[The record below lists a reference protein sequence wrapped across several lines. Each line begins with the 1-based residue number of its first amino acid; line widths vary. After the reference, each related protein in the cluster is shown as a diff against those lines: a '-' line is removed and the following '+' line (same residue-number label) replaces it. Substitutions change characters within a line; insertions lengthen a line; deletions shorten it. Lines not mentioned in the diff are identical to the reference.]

1 VKAWEEDTKTGH
13 LFDIHSKW
21 EGNAT
26 LTKAETAASREGEL
40 RLSKGVGVHRL
51 IYINSNNPVCH
62 TRRRR
67 RARERSQAGD
77 EDSHY

>member
-1 VKAWEEDTKTGH
+1 MQRLLKQKQPLPVKESLG
-13 LFDIHSKW
+13 
-21 EGNAT
+21 
-26 LTKAETAASREGEL
+26 